1 METTQETAA
10 FDAAMQGP
18 KRPQFLTVICILS
31 FVWCAVSF
39 LLGIWGVIRNTP
51 ENMTESIE
59 QVRQFNPEMADQM
72 EQNMIE
78 SQENVYMQV
87 SPYLNFVYILLS
99 FLGVLMMW
107 KLNKK
112 GFYIYLVGELLPY
125 LGFLIAGKQ
134 MMSMMSGPGGGMMKG
149 VGMIMLVLMIVFDAA
164 FIIMYGLNLKHMN
177 DGRTTTP

>member
-31 FVWCAVSF
+31 FVWCGVSF

-51 ENMTESIE
+51 ENMAESIE
-59 QVRQFNPEMADQM
+59 QVRQFKPEVADEM

-78 SQENVYMQV
+78 MQESTYAQI
-87 SPYLNFVYILLS
+87 SPYLNFVYILIS

-112 GFYIYLVGELLPY
+112 GFYVYLIGELLPY
-125 LGFLIAGKQ
+125 IGFLVAGKQ
-134 MMSMMSGPGGGMMKG
+134 MMSMMSGGGMMKG
-149 VGMIMLVLMIVFDAA
+149 VGMIMVLLMLVFDAA
-164 FIIMYGLNLKHMN
+164 FIVMYGLNLKYMN
-177 DGRTTTP
+177 EGQAAS